1 MQYDVVYGVQALIGI
16 SEGTYEAGLTSVVC
30 KNITALRNKSG
41 ISELTQVYFSGELFT
56 VNTVISNLDEPS
68 KDIGYLIFDP
78 RASDKADF
86 IANGWAEDALITGLT
101 SFYFETQAAMSDD
114 DDEDEEEEPEDEDED
129 EDDHA
134 ADEAAAIAS
143 GYISAADALTVTGIA
158 ISEHALAE

>member
-68 KDIGYLIFDP
+68 KAIGYLIFDP

-86 IANGWAEDALITGLT
+86 IANGWAEDALITRLT
-101 SFYFETQAAMSDD
+101 SFYFETQTSMS
-114 DDEDEEEEPEDEDED
+114 DEEEEEEEFDDETEDEDEG
-129 EDDHA
+129 EAEAHE
-134 ADEAAAIAS
+134 ADEAEEIAS
-143 GYISAADALTVTGIA
+143 DALTVTGIA